1 MKQWIIDGNK
11 VVIEKEEIDQKV
23 DECEFDMYEVY
34 ALDIVVST
42 GDGKVYIIY
51 ILYIINSHVKL
62 DQEQP
67 YLREQLIKNTI

>member
-42 GDGKVYIIY
+42 GEGKVYI
-51 ILYIINSHVKL
+51 
-62 DQEQP
+62 
-67 YLREQLIKNTI
+67 